1 MAEEKKS
8 AAKPIADVAHPDT
21 SLPADTSKP
30 VIITNRTMVKDPM
43 MVEAS
48 DENKLE
54 PLSAPLLEV
63 LNKTEPKAKT
73 KPEPTPEPEVAS
85 KPEPVAEVPVE
96 EPESAKEAAVEPTP
110 EPEKPEQVEKT
121 EPEAEPEPEKATET
135 EEETEEKPVA
145 DEKTPTVQKS
155 DADLEQVKQQE
166 SIQKLVDSKQ
176 YNLPINA
183 VEQRRT
189 KRFIVLG
196 IVLCVVLALAW
207 FEIALD
213 AGLININ
220 GIKPFT
226 HFFST

>member
-8 AAKPIADVAHPDT
+8 AAKPIADVAHPNT

-43 MVEAS
+43 MVAVS
-48 DENKLE
+48 DGNNTEPSVPTVEKLE

-63 LNKTEPKAKT
+63 LKDEPKAKT
-73 KPEPTPEPEVAS
+73 EPKSKPEPKPEPSEPEPE
-85 KPEPVAEVPVE
+85 PEPVAEVPAE
-96 EPESAKEAAVEPTP
+96 EPEL
-110 EPEKPEQVEKT
+110 EKPEQVEKT
-121 EPEAEPEPEKATET
+121 ELAPEPEKATES
-135 EEETEEKPVA
+135 EDATEEKPPA
-145 DEKTPTVQKS
+145 DNKTPTQEKAEANV
-155 DADLEQVKQQE
+155 EQDKQRQ

-213 AGLININ
+213 AGLINID

-226 HFFST
+226 HFFSI